1 MRRAVAGLLAIAGV
15 LGCGD
20 PSGPEQR
27 LSVAVAGRA
36 ERSLTVVL
44 TATTGGTPVPAALVT
59 WSAVP
64 ATSVTFLGN
73 GQARLD
79 SAGPVAIR
87 AEAVFPENVRRGTRE
102 LTIAVPPRL
111 VFDLLREGNRDIYSI
126 ELDGRNLL
134 RLTTA
139 AGDDVDPTAVGDA
152 LVFTS
157 YRDGNAEL
165 YTRAFPS
172 GAEDRLTI
180 TDANEIQP
188 ALAPDGTRLSYAL
201 DASGVFRIW
210 LADADGSN
218 ASAVTA
224 GFGLGGSIEASPA
237 WAPTGGIL
245 AFVSTTGGTSDVYR
259 LGPGGGSPQIVVD
272 GTFAD
277 VEPAWSPDGQ
287 ALAFVSDS
295 TGDAELYLVRL
306 DADTTIR
313 LTERAGSDGEPAWL
327 PDGRVVFTAFTGTT
341 TTLRWLDPGD
351 PTTVVD
357 IPIGPG
363 TPRRPAP
370 VLP

>member
-27 LSVAVAGRA
+27 LSIAVAGRA

-44 TATTGGTPVPAALVT
+44 TATTGGTPVPDALLT

-64 ATSVTFLGN
+64 AAAVTFLGN

-79 SAGPVAIR
+79 SAGPVIIR
-87 AEAVFPENVRRGTRE
+87 AEAVFPEDVRRGTRE
-102 LTIAVPPRL
+102 LTVAVPPRL
-111 VFDLLREGNRDIYSI
+111 VFDLLRDGNRDIYSI

-139 AGDDVDPTAVGDA
+139 AGDDVDPTAARDA

-157 YRDGNAEL
+157 YRHGNAEL
-165 YTRAFPS
+165 YVRAFSS
-172 GAEDRLTI
+172 GTEDRLTI
-180 TDANEIQP
+180 TAANEIQP
-188 ALAPDGTRLSYAL
+188 ALAPDGSRLSYAL
-201 DASGVFRIW
+201 DATGVYRIW
-210 LADADGSN
+210 LADPDGSN

-224 GFGLGGSIEASPA
+224 GFGNGGSIEASPS

-259 LGPGGGSPQIVVD
+259 LGPGSGSPQIVVD

-287 ALAFVSDS
+287 ALAFVCDS
-295 TGDAELYLVRL
+295 TGDAELYVLHL
-306 DADTTIR
+306 QSGTTVR
-313 LTERAGSDGEPAWL
+313 LTERNGSDGEPAWL
-327 PDGRVVFTAFTGTT
+327 SDGRLVYTAFSGPT
-341 TTLRWLDPGD
+341 TTLRWLDPAD
-351 PTTVVD
+351 PATVVD

-363 TPRRPAP
+363 NPRRPVP
-370 VLP
+370 ILP